1 MGWAGWARGGLRY
14 ESKGNTCFAH
24 TACAKRPRR
33 PTGEVPN
40 PRPTTRDCTR
50 PGAKTLMLP
59 QWGQPA
65 ARRPPWEQKHTALCL
80 GIRAAGGRRTGGTS
94 GWLCLKFHRRPQR
107 GGRPH
112 GALPQRKEVANS
124 EALTKMLGSCCPPL
138 VASHRDGFL
147 ITLAGRTAAEPWR
160 RRGVWV

>member
-1 MGWAGWARGGLRY
+1 MRAKATRVLRTLLARRGREGRLEKY
-14 ESKGNTCFAH
+14 QTLD
-24 TACAKRPRR
+24 PLL
-33 PTGEVPN
+33 
-40 PRPTTRDCTR
+40 DCTR

-59 QWGQPA
+59 QWEQPA

-112 GALPQRKEVANS
+112 GALPQRKEVANF
-124 EALTKMLGSCCPPL
+124 EAL
-138 VASHRDGFL
+138 
-147 ITLAGRTAAEPWR
+147 
-160 RRGVWV
+160 

>member
-1 MGWAGWARGGLRY
+1 MRAKATRVLRTLLARRGREGRLEKY
-14 ESKGNTCFAH
+14 QTLD
-24 TACAKRPRR
+24 PLL
-33 PTGEVPN
+33 
-40 PRPTTRDCTR
+40 DCTR

-65 ARRPPWEQKHTALCL
+65 ARCPPWEQKHTALCL

-138 VASHRDGFL
+138 VASHRAGFL